1 MALLKKKSEDSGVNA
16 PAQDSNKAQEQQ
28 STQGQPI
35 NRPHIDKKIDDYAA
49 ANPDYVTYLN
59 NQSKE
64 RLVRM
69 LLLEDLKAVEAK
81 QNLRRGFHQ
90 FAVSNPALVEAIREI
105 RATVPPEKQEEQIAR
120 LGKAFAIGTD
130 KRVQPIRPSST
141 DQSGLK
147 ATQ

>member
-1 MALLKKKSEDSGVNA
+1 MALLKKKTEDSGVNA

-28 STQGQPI
+28 TTEGQPI
-35 NRPHIDKKIDDYAA
+35 NRPHIDKKINDYAA
-49 ANPDYVTYLN
+49 ANPDYVNYLN

-81 QNLRRGFHQ
+81 QNLQRGFHQ

-105 RATVPPEKQEEQIAR
+105 RSTVSPEKQEQEIAR
-120 LGKAFAIGTD
+120 LGKAFAIGTQT
-130 KRVQPIRPSST
+130 RVQPIRPPAL
-141 DQSGLK
+141 DQSGPK